1 MLVQNKGNN
10 PFEANGLTLHIGT
23 NDVDKTKFETFLKHP
38 LMAKLAEK
46 GVFVYEFEG
55 KKQPT
60 VAEMEALIADTFEL
74 ELLETIKADD
84 DRKGVQTAVN
94 KRIAELTEA
103 KK

>member
-1 MLVQNKGNN
+1 MLVQNKCNN

-23 NDVDKTKFETFLKHP
+23 NEVDETKFKAFIEHP
-38 LMAKLAEK
+38 LMAKLADE
-46 GVFVYEFEG
+46 GFFVYKFEG
-55 KKQPT
+55 KKQPN

-84 DRKGVQTAVN
+84 SRQGVQKAVD

-103 KK
+103 K